1 MLASKGFENGEF
13 LGLNWIEGNVNKIKK
28 TNQNLKIPHMGWNNL
43 QIKKENFFIKKL
55 MEKIDTPEIS
65 AYFVHSYNFETK
77 NSEDKFMSTFYG
89 QEITAMVS
97 KKNIIGVQFHPEKS
111 HKFGIKFLETFI
123 EIKDF

>member
-1 MLASKGFENGEF
+1 M
-13 LGLNWIEGNVNKIKK
+13 GLNWIEGNVNKIKK

-65 AYFVHSYNFETK
+65 AYFVHSQATLKQKIPKINLCLHFTVK
-77 NSEDKFMSTFYG
+77 RL
-89 QEITAMVS
+89 QQWWL
-97 KKNIIGVQFHPEKS
+97 KKYYWSSISSGKS